1 MADAQSVLRAQA
13 GAAANKSLGAAAA
26 RAGEGLGARCQA
38 PAPAGSSLAPS
49 EPVLASPQHLGRE
62 VIDQGWW
69 ALSSES
75 CPGPRDPSEMHSWGS
90 TGTQGTDRIG
100 HPNSRPLRPSEEEL
114 RLKADSS
121 AIVLRVSSMAGA
133 ATPPGLNLSQPAR
146 THGWRQA
153 LPHNRPAVIGFAP
166 GQGGASQSP
175 FCFLFLP
182 MPPLEAGHRL
192 PGGDMKEEETQ

>member
-1 MADAQSVLRAQA
+1 METAEDSLSRFLRGFRGVNSSEEDKGTEGKPPLQLCPPGDCCKIPNCLMADAQSVLRAQA

-100 HPNSRPLRPSEEEL
+100 HPNFRPLRPSEKRPRQKQIALLLFFVCPPWLEL
-114 RLKADSS
+114 
-121 AIVLRVSSMAGA
+121 
-133 ATPPGLNLSQPAR
+133 PPHPA
-146 THGWRQA
+146 
-153 LPHNRPAVIGFAP
+153 
-166 GQGGASQSP
+166 
-175 FCFLFLP
+175 
-182 MPPLEAGHRL
+182 
-192 PGGDMKEEETQ
+192 